1 MDENRTEESQAE
13 ESQRAV
19 RYSRVPFPQFTDRKV
34 MAKED
39 NIWKLQRVKTDITV
53 ELGCTRMSVA
63 DMLRLQPS
71 NNSIDLNDPNLSLE
85 ERKKYVLR
93 LERQIGEP
101 VDLLINGRVFAKGEV
116 VSTDDGENYAVRVIS
131 ILTEEQRI
139 DEQLRRLPH

>member
-1 MDENRTEESQAE
+1 MDENRDENSTE

-34 MAKED
+34 TATED

-53 ELGCTRMSVA
+53 ELGCSRMSVA
-63 DMLRLQPS
+63 DMLRLQPT
-71 NNSIDLNDPNLSLE
+71 NSTDLNDPNLSQQ

-116 VSTDDGENYAVRVIS
+116 VSTDNGDNYAVRVIS

>member
-19 RYSRVPFPQFTDRKV
+19 RYSRVPFPQFTDRRV
-34 MAKED
+34 TAKED

-53 ELGCTRMSVA
+53 ELGCSRMSVA

-71 NNSIDLNDPNLSLE
+71 NSTDLNDPNLSQT

-116 VSTDDGENYAVRVIS
+116 VSTDDGQNYAVRVIS

>member
-34 MAKED
+34 TAKED

-71 NNSIDLNDPNLSLE
+71 NGIDLNNPDLSVE

>member
-1 MDENRTEESQAE
+1 MDENRDENSTA

-34 MAKED
+34 TDTED

-53 ELGCTRMSVA
+53 ELGCSRMSVA
-63 DMLRLQPS
+63 DMLRLQPT
-71 NNSIDLNDPNLSLE
+71 NSTDLNDPNLSQQ

-116 VSTDDGENYAVRVIS
+116 VSTDNGENYAVRVIS

>member
-1 MDENRTEESQAE
+1 MSEENKTEETQK
-13 ESQRAV
+13 AV

-34 MAKED
+34 TSKED

-53 ELGCTRMSVA
+53 ELGRSRMSVS
-63 DMLRLQPS
+63 DMLNLRPS
-71 NNSIDLNDPNLSLE
+71 DGVDLNDSNITPNDL
-85 ERKKYVLR
+85 KQYVLR

-116 VSTDDGENYAVRVIS
+116 VSTDAGENYAVRVIS

>member
-34 MAKED
+34 TAKED

-71 NNSIDLNDPNLSLE
+71 NGIDLNNPDLSVE

-131 ILTEEQRI
+131 ILTEELRI

>member
-34 MAKED
+34 TAKED

-53 ELGCTRMSVA
+53 ELGCTRMAVA

-71 NNSIDLNDPNLSLE
+71 NGIDLNNPDLSVE

>member
-1 MDENRTEESQAE
+1 MSEENKTEETQK
-13 ESQRAV
+13 AV

-34 MAKED
+34 TSKED

-53 ELGCTRMSVA
+53 ELGRSRMSVA
-63 DMLRLQPS
+63 DMLSLRPS
-71 NNSIDLNDPNLSLE
+71 DGIDLNDSNITPNDL
-85 ERKKYVLR
+85 KQYVLR

-116 VSTDDGENYAVRVIS
+116 VSTDSGENYAVRVIS

>member
-34 MAKED
+34 TAKED

-71 NNSIDLNDPNLSLE
+71 NGIDLNNPDLSVE

-116 VSTDDGENYAVRVIS
+116 VSTDNGEKYAVRVIS

>member
-1 MDENRTEESQAE
+1 MNEETKIE
-13 ESQRAV
+13 ETQKAV

-34 MAKED
+34 TSKED

-53 ELGCTRMSVA
+53 ELGRSRMSVA
-63 DMLRLQPS
+63 DMLSLRPADG
-71 NNSIDLNDPNLSLE
+71 IDLNSSDMTSND
-85 ERKKYVLR
+85 RKQYVLR

-116 VSTDDGENYAVRVIS
+116 VSTNSGENYAVRVIS